1 MPENLS
7 EQQRAERLEK
17 AKDEALANE
26 RVTRFIKAQNEAAA
40 QRTNPLR
47 RPPNTQEK
55 L

>member
-7 EQQRAERLEK
+7 EQQRAERLEN
-17 AKDEALANE
+17 AKDEALAKE
-26 RVTRFIKAQNEAAA
+26 RVDRFIKERNEAAA
-40 QRTNPLR
+40 KRTNPLR